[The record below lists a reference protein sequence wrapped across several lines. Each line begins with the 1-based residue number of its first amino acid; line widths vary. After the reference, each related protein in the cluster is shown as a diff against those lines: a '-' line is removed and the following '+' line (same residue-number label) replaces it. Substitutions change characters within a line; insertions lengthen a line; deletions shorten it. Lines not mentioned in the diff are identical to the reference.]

1 VVAKLA
7 GSSGREQFETDMR
20 TVARTVQPKRFKER
34 FKFVILSDIWTGVIA
49 NLESDMRKNHL
60 YALLVAFIGTI
71 GLSGCYEVEDTIA
84 NVIVLNELGAPVQGA
99 TVRLY
104 AFGSV
109 DQDFVG
115 EPRFDTTAVSNAAGM
130 VTFNFSDYYVA
141 GQAGFAV
148 LDIEASKA
156 ALYGTGL
163 IKIEEQTL
171 SEATVFIE

>member
-1 VVAKLA
+1 MTFLKIFGVQSKPAKLDDLMRNVSLSLGA
-7 GSSGREQFETDMR
+7 MALGAVLSLSSC
-20 TVARTVQPKRFKER
+20 
-34 FKFVILSDIWTGVIA
+34 
-49 NLESDMRKNHL
+49 H
-60 YALLVAFIGTI
+60 
-71 GLSGCYEVEDTIA
+71 EVEETIA
-84 NVIVLNELGAPVQGA
+84 NVVVLNDLGSPVQGA

-115 EPRFDTTAVSNAAGM
+115 EPRFDTTAVSNAAGQ
-130 VTFNFSDYYVA
+130 VSFNFSEFYVE

-163 IKIEEQTL
+163 IKIEEEMTN
-171 SEATVFIE
+171 EATVYIE